1 MDLSRRRILTAFALG
16 TFAVQGT
23 GCIGSFGLF
32 NKVLDWNKH
41 LSGNKFVNWLVF
53 ALFFV
58 VQVYELTLVFDIFIN
73 NSIEFW
79 TGSSLIA
86 GEPGAPG
93 ERRVAQ
99 LDADHI
105 LELERAAD
113 GRTVH
118 LLLTRADG
126 ASWARSFRYGQ
137 DKIEVL
143 DGEAPIA
150 EVSLDASSALVIRG
164 RDGELLASYS
174 SEQISQA
181 QDAFER
187 RDVPELTRMA
197 RAFALAAPSALP
209 TQVCRA
215 G

>member
-1 MDLSRRRILTAFALG
+1 MDASRRRLLTALALG
-16 TFAVQGT
+16 TVAMQST

-32 NKVLDWNKH
+32 NKVLDWNKG

-53 ALFFV
+53 LVFLILP
-58 VQVYELTLVFDIFIN
+58 VYELVLAFDFFIN
-73 NSIEFW
+73 NSVEFW
-79 TGSSLIA
+79 SGKSLIS
-86 GEPGAPG
+86 GSPGAPG
-93 ERRVAQ
+93 ERRLAQ

-105 LELERAAD
+105 VELQRSAD

-126 ASWARSFRYGQ
+126 ASWARSFRYAQ
-137 DKIEVL
+137 DKVEVL
-143 DGEAPIA
+143 EGESLIA
-150 EVSLDASSALVIRG
+150 EMNLDASSALTIRG

-187 RDVPELTRMA
+187 RDIPELTRMA
-197 RAFALAAPSALP
+197 RAFAVAAPSAIP

-215 G
+215 D